1 MSIGTPD
8 RLIASS
14 FGLGG
19 FAVAIVAG
27 MAVGNPSSRILTVAI
42 ASMIV
47 CHIIGLIAGAIGER
61 VVSEYMVQYRA
72 TRPVSETGVASGDS
86 SPNVGRVN
94 GVS

>member
-27 MAVGNPSSRILTVAI
+27 MSVGNPSSRVLTVAI
-42 ASMIV
+42 ASMVV
-47 CHIIGLIAGAIGER
+47 CHIVGLIAGAIGER
-61 VVSEYMVQYRA
+61 VVNEYMVQYRA
-72 TRPVSETGVASGDS
+72 ARPIAESPAAPGDS